1 MHKRAWKIK
10 KRTKDHGHNLKRTC
24 AEIRYDLK
32 NDRTKNGMIWRT
44 KGRKLTWQESKMKG
58 TWKEDQKEN
67 ETNGKGNQRNI
78 RRTWKNKRKGGK
90 LNKVNVKQRYDWRKW
105 KDHGRK
111 WKETD
116 RRIKTHE
123 RNVNR
128 NEREMAR
135 TRKKMLL
142 YECIFVC
149 FNIQKYKLWPPGWP
163 RSCIPNILSVRIWTW
178 HGGTMKGYG

>member
-1 MHKRAWKIK
+1 
-10 KRTKDHGHNLKRTC
+10 
-24 AEIRYDLK
+24 
-32 NDRTKNGMIWRT
+32 MIWRK

-111 WKETD
+111 WLRETD

-135 TRKKMLL
+135 TRKEMLL
-142 YECIFVC
+142 YVCIFIC
-149 FNIQKYKLWPPGWP
+149 FLSNIHTYKLWSPWWL

-178 HGGTMKGYG
+178 HGGTMKEYEQIMSL